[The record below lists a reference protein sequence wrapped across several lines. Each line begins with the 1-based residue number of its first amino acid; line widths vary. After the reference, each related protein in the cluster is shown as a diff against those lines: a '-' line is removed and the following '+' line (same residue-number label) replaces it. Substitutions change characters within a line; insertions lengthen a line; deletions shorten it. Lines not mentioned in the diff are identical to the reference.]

1 MSIEAMKITLAALE
15 RGRPQIVGALVQQDQ
30 DAAITALRTA
40 IEQATVK
47 ESLQVPPEAQPQ
59 KSQWVGLTDDEQTT
73 LYDRWAV
80 YQEYGPEESG
90 WFDFARAIEARLKE
104 KNT

>member
-1 MSIEAMKITLAALE
+1 MSIEAMKLALEALE

-40 IEQATVK
+40 IEQAEKQEPVECMCGICK
-47 ESLQVPPEAQPQ
+47 LGKRE
-59 KSQWVGLTDDEQTT
+59 WVGLTDEEI
-73 LYDRWAV
+73 RAV
-80 YQEYGPEESG
+80 YGEHH
-90 WFDFARAIEARLKE
+90 DFWGDQKYAFGCYERDIEAKLKE